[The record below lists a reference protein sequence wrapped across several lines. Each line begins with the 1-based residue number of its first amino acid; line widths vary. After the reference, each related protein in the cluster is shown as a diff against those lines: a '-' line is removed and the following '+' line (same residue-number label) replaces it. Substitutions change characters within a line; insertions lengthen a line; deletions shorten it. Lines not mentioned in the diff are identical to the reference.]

1 MRTLLPLALATL
13 CAAAPL
19 RAQRTPPR
27 PDLPRGAD
35 ANDWEAY
42 FALGERQWERVP
54 NQAGAAFYWA
64 SRLDPTR
71 AEPLFARWAAFYAR
85 DRGTWLAWL
94 EEDREILRRPAVI
107 ANDSLVLRA
116 FRRNPFVHRGLEAAL
131 YASLGRQLR
140 WDGATT
146 AFMNYGEGD
155 FRQAAN
161 GFGRLVRSSPV
172 RNVRFRQWRAL
183 AFVGEGQLDSAAV
196 ELTQLLEVLRSVD
209 EVRVGY
215 YYESKA
221 LQEYALGMLHE
232 ARSRPAE
239 ARRTW
244 ERALEEDLSMY
255 PARAA
260 LARLALRERN
270 FAEAVEHMAQVV
282 EIAPD
287 DAVMHFEHGTALI
300 AAGRHDEAV
309 PAFQRAIEL
318 EPYWADPYLR
328 LGVAFDNA
336 GHPAEAAVAYRAFLE
351 RAPRRQAQVID
362 LIRHRLAAIDAGGP

>member
-1 MRTLLPLALATL
+1 MRTLLLLALAAFSI
-13 CAAAPL
+13 AA
-19 RAQRTPPR
+19 RAHGQTVPPR
-27 PDLPRGAD
+27 PALPRGAD

-42 FALGERQWERVP
+42 FSHGERQWERFP
-54 NQAGAAFYWA
+54 TQAGAAFYWA

-85 DRGTWLAWL
+85 DQGTWLAWL
-94 EEDREILRRPAVI
+94 EGDREILRRPAVI

-131 YASLGRQLR
+131 YAGLGRRLQWNGDL
-140 WDGATT
+140 T
-146 AFMNYGEGD
+146 AYMNYGEGD
-155 FRQAAN
+155 FREAAQ
-161 GFGRLVRSSPV
+161 GFGRLVRSNPG

-183 AFVGEGQLDSAAV
+183 AFVGAGQLDSAAV
-196 ELTQLLEVLRSVD
+196 ELTLLLQALRSVD

-232 ARSRPAE
+232 ARGRPAE
-239 ARRTW
+239 ARRAW

-260 LARLALRERN
+260 LARLALREQKPG
-270 FAEAVEHMAQVV
+270 EAVEHLAQVV

-287 DAVMHFEHGTALI
+287 DAVMHLEYGTALL

-309 PAFQRAIEL
+309 AAFQRAIQL
-318 EPYWADPYLR
+318 EPYWADPYVR
-328 LGVAFDNA
+328 LGVALDNA
-336 GHPAEAAVAYRAFLE
+336 GHPAEAAAAYRMYLE

-362 LIRHRLAAIDAGGP
+362 RIRQRLAAIDAGG